1 MKPSQ
6 ERLHDALGELIYAV
20 AKADGVVQ
28 ASEKKKLRKMLQ
40 EHPWASE
47 IQWSFDYEQSHKSTL
62 EEAYEKALDTCK
74 AYGPTEE
81 CADLFDILYQVASAS
96 NGLDSKEAKLIVQFK
111 LELKAHF
118 MDWKGD

>member
-40 EHPWASE
+40 E
-47 IQWSFDYEQSHKSTL
+47 QY
-62 EEAYEKALDTCK
+62 
-74 AYGPTEE
+74 
-81 CADLFDILYQVASAS
+81 ADLFDILYQVASAS